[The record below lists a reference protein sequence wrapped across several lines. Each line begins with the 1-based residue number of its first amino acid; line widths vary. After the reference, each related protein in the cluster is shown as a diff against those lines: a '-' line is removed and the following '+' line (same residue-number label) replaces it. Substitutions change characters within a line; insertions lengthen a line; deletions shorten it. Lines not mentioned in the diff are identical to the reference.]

1 MERSKRITRAIQNV
15 DIRFSAW
22 TVPLA
27 LAGLLVITFGL
38 LINQL
43 GFYQDDWHHIYF
55 GHALGLSRM
64 WDMFLYDGRPL
75 AAVLY
80 IAGFSVLGFTPL
92 HWHISTLTLRF
103 LTVLFTWL
111 YLKDIWPE
119 HRRQVT
125 WAALLFAVYPLFK
138 LQPLSVAYTVH
149 WSGYLLFSISIWAMV
164 SAIRRTSW
172 GWAFATLGWITAGL
186 QLAFIEYY
194 AGVELV
200 RPLIIGY
207 LISRQAQSRQ
217 ATVRKTLKSWL
228 PYILILIAFIIY
240 RLYLIP
246 SPEAGYERNVPTVL
260 FDLFRTPLATGIQLA
275 QDLLQDTFFILV
287 TVWGDV
293 FTPEL
298 FRLTQPASFKVLIIA
313 ITAGLGLVYY
323 LRGLIFGK
331 TNPVEDEAGWPRPA
345 LVIGLA
351 YTILGPVPAWLTN
364 QSVSQDNPL
373 WSGRLGMA
381 SMVGASLVFIAL
393 LEILIKKINYRIFV
407 LAALIVFASSWHLLY
422 TNDYRWSWTKQT
434 RFFQQLYWRAP
445 YIEEDTTIL
454 SDEEIFPYMGEYP
467 TSFALGNLYP
477 KNDQSMALNYWFY
490 SILRRFNYQID
501 DLVSGVPFEYAIN
514 FGRFEGSSLDSL
526 VIYYL
531 PENNQ
536 CLWVLRPEDANI
548 RALPPVLQE
557 AAALSSLER
566 IRPQARGGHE
576 MPTDIFGRPAEND
589 WCYFFQKASL
599 AQQYQ
604 HWDEVV
610 SLWQAAEA
618 GGLDSTHGVE
628 YLPFIEGFAYSE
640 DWQQARALSL
650 RANRLT
656 QGMKPALCA
665 TWERVANE
673 TPASE
678 GRDGVIADVQ
688 DRVGCFR

>member
-1 MERSKRITRAIQNV
+1 M
-15 DIRFSAW
+15 
-22 TVPLA
+22 A
-27 LAGLLVITFGL
+27 LLGLLIVSFGL

-75 AAVLY
+75 AAALY
-80 IAGFSVLGFTPL
+80 IAGFSLLGFTPL

-119 HRRQVT
+119 YRRQVT

-149 WSGYLLFSISIWAMV
+149 WSGYLLFSVSIWAMV
-164 SAIRRTSW
+164 NAIRQPRW
-172 GWAFATLGWITAGL
+172 GWAFAALGWVTAGL
-186 QLAFIEYY
+186 HLAFIEYY

-207 LISRQAQSRQ
+207 LISRQKISRQ
-217 ATVRKTLKSWL
+217 VIWRRTLKWWL
-228 PYILILIAFIIY
+228 PYLLILTTFVIY
-240 RLYLIP
+240 RIYLIP

-260 FDLFRTPLATGIQLA
+260 FDLFTTPLATSVQLA
-275 QDLLQDTFFILV
+275 QNLLQDTFFILV
-287 TVWGDV
+287 TVWGGV

-298 FRLTQPASFKVLIIA
+298 FSLTQPASLKVILIAAAAALVLI
-313 ITAGLGLVYY
+313 YY
-323 LRGLIFGK
+323 LKNLDLVVI
-331 TNPVEDEAGWPRPA
+331 NPLADKDGWHRPA

-351 YTILGPVPAWLTN
+351 YTILGPIPAWITN

-381 SMVGASLVFIAL
+381 AMVGASLVFVAL
-393 LEILIKKINYRIFV
+393 LELLIKNYNYRILV
-407 LAALIVFASSWHLLY
+407 LVALIVFASSWHLLY
-422 TNDYRWSWTKQT
+422 TNQYRWSWTKQT
-434 RFFQQLYWRAP
+434 RFFHQLYWRAP

-467 TSFALGNLYP
+467 TAFALGNLYP
-477 KNDQSMALNYWFY
+477 KDDQSMALNYWFY

-501 DLVSGVPFEYAIN
+501 DLLSGLPFEYAIN
-514 FGRFEGSSLDSL
+514 FGRFQGNSRDSL

-536 CLWVLRPEDANI
+536 CLWVLRPEDAVI
-548 RALPPVLQE
+548 RALPPVLQQS
-557 AAALSSLER
+557 APLSNLER
-566 IRPQARGGHE
+566 ILPQAPGGHE
-576 MPTDIFGRPAEND
+576 MPTDIFGQPSEND
-589 WCYFFQKASL
+589 WCYFYQKASL
-599 AQQYQ
+599 ARQFGQ
-604 HWDEVV
+604 WDEVV
-610 SLWQAAEA
+610 DLWETAQASS
-618 GGLDSTHGVE
+618 LDSAHGVE
-628 YLPFIEGFAYSE
+628 YLPFIEGFAYAGN
-640 DWQQARALSL
+640 WQQAQKLTI

-656 QGMKPALCA
+656 QGMKPVLCA
-665 TWERVANE
+665 TWERVADE
-673 TPASE
+673 TPASSE
-678 GRDGVIADVQ
+678 RDQVIADIQ